1 MTCMTFARTVT
12 QATSSCSCPRS
23 NCATLLLPTVM
34 TAGQG
39 GCPGEP
45 GIAAAPTSRMTSAP
59 SSVSCHFTLPYLL
72 MSTSAGAKDL
82 AGYRGGKGAA
92 ALGREKGER
101 IRTRISIRR
110 GRWAWVGA
118 RAGGGAC
125 SGWWL
130 AGAPSGTM
138 RSRSGGASYLFS
150 LSIEVCHSV
159 DNQSQNSL
167 LCARSLLFRSI
178 LFSCEAPRMSYS
190 GPGGG
195 AYFNGCSSVVSTAAV
210 GWFTWL
216 TLLSAIRRHRSL
228 QGFYLRAFSK
238 WTRDRSRVGD
248 RGSWRVSGMVV
259 SSSWALTREPCVT
272 LLYSTSGFRG

>member
-167 LCARSLLFRSI
+167 LCARSLLFSLYSVLMRSTSYVVFGPRRRR
-178 LFSCEAPRMSYS
+178 LFQRLQLGC
-190 GPGGG
+190 
-195 AYFNGCSSVVSTAAV
+195 FNGCS
-210 GWFTWL
+210 WL
-216 TLLSAIRRHRSL
+216 VYLADSPQRHSQAPLSPRILSA
-228 QGFYLRAFSK
+228 
-238 WTRDRSRVGD
+238 RVFEVD
-248 RGSWRVSGMVV
+248 
-259 SSSWALTREPCVT
+259 T
-272 LLYSTSGFRG
+272 